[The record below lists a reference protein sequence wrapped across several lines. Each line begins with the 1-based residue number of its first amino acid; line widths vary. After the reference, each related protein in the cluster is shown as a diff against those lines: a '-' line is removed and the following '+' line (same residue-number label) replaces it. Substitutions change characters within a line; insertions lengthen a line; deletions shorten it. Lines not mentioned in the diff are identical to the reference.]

1 VRIRLEE
8 RRSGPALRRFG
19 RAGGCSF
26 SWSVF
31 SWVEFSRRPF
41 IAMCGVARLGSA
53 SRDQATGLVVGGTHH
68 NSSKGDTADPVVWSL
83 FCSGLGD
90 CCPIFA
96 LFARGRADRSAL
108 TIHLLRSCW
117 DPPYTSGFPVV
128 GVLVGLYASLQCCH
142 QSINPPSD
150 ARRRAPKNNSPTTL
164 CYAFQ
169 LYLLE
174 RSRICDVPDPC
185 APGPQQGVGRPK

>member
-1 VRIRLEE
+1 
-8 RRSGPALRRFG
+8 
-19 RAGGCSF
+19 
-26 SWSVF
+26 
-31 SWVEFSRRPF
+31 
-41 IAMCGVARLGSA
+41 MCGVVRLGSA

-117 DPPYTSGFPVV
+117 DPPFHIWFPGRRCSRGTLRVSSM
-128 GVLVGLYASLQCCH
+128 LSPTN
-142 QSINPPSD
+142 QSA
-150 ARRRAPKNNSPTTL
+150 ARRLSSGTKNNQQLFNCFPALL
-164 CYAFQ
+164 CWKGPGSVMCRIRVLPA
-169 LYLLE
+169 
-174 RSRICDVPDPC
+174 RSK
-185 APGPQQGVGRPK
+185 AWVGRCEGLSCLMGAVLLKVF

>member
-1 VRIRLEE
+1 
-8 RRSGPALRRFG
+8 
-19 RAGGCSF
+19 
-26 SWSVF
+26 
-31 SWVEFSRRPF
+31 
-41 IAMCGVARLGSA
+41 MCGVARLGSA

>member
-1 VRIRLEE
+1 MWWCVVGVRIRLEE

-117 DPPYTSGFPVV
+117 DPPFHIWFPGRRCSRGTLRVSSM
-128 GVLVGLYASLQCCH
+128 LSPTN
-142 QSINPPSD
+142 QSA
-150 ARRRAPKNNSPTTL
+150 ARRLSSGTKNN
-164 CYAFQ
+164 
-169 LYLLE
+169 
-174 RSRICDVPDPC
+174 
-185 APGPQQGVGRPK
+185 

>member
-1 VRIRLEE
+1 
-8 RRSGPALRRFG
+8 
-19 RAGGCSF
+19 
-26 SWSVF
+26 
-31 SWVEFSRRPF
+31 
-41 IAMCGVARLGSA
+41 MCGVARLGSA
-53 SRDQATGLVVGGTHH
+53 SKDQATGLVVGGTHH

-117 DPPYTSGFPVV
+117 DPPFHIWFPGRRCSRGTLRVSSM
-128 GVLVGLYASLQCCH
+128 LSPTN
-142 QSINPPSD
+142 QSA
-150 ARRRAPKNNSPTTL
+150 ARRLSSGTKKQLTTL
-164 CYAFQ
+164 Q
-169 LYLLE
+169 LLSSFTLLE

-185 APGPQQGVGRPK
+185 APGPQQGVGRPM